1 MDQRRKWE
9 QGVRSDNAVVMEV
22 IMENLKNV
30 ISLLQSV
37 ELTMD
42 TISVTGIDNQ
52 DKFVGCAMSIR
63 TAAKQISD
71 YIAVVE
77 ACAEKQEDT
86 SNG

>member
-1 MDQRRKWE
+1 MD
-9 QGVRSDNAVVMEV
+9 
-22 IMENLKNV
+22 NLKQAIN
-30 ISLLQSV
+30 LLCTV
-37 ELTMD
+37 EATMD

-71 YIAVVE
+71 YIAS
-77 ACAEKQEDT
+77 AEKEV